1 MTSMAE
7 VLTILSKSPC
17 QPGRFRVTTAL
28 VTPAMAET
36 FLANQAPQRRL
47 DMNRVKVNAGV
58 MGRHEWLITNQGL
71 AFDFAGRL
79 IDGQHRLH
87 AVIKSGVAVPFLVV
101 FMDHETM
108 RVIDAGK
115 KRTTA
120 DLLTITH
127 PEIKSAVVVA
137 AIANAHLQIRAAL
150 ARNIQ
155 LGNSYDAPNWRQLAE
170 YEEHQ
175 TAIRGI
181 MEYHTPIKTAPL
193 LGASMVA
200 MPVDPVKITAFL
212 ESVKSGAGLAE
223 GSPALLARNYI
234 LSREHSSPA
243 ERGHALRVWF
253 NLLHNH
259 LAGKSGLKI
268 NGGAEHG
275 QKFFAAARE
284 KLGLDADVRQA
295 A

>member
-1 MTSMAE
+1 
-7 VLTILSKSPC
+7 
-17 QPGRFRVTTAL
+17 VTTSL
-28 VTPAMAET
+28 VTPAMAEG

-47 DMNRVKVNAGV
+47 DLNRVRVNAST
-58 MGRHEWLITNQGL
+58 MGRAEWRITNQGL
-71 AFDFAGRL
+71 AFDFDGRL

-101 FMDHETM
+101 FMDAETM

-127 PEIKSAVVVA
+127 PEVKSAVVLA
-137 AIANAHLQIRAAL
+137 AIANAHLQIRTTL
-150 ARNIQ
+150 ARQVQ
-155 LGNSYDAPNWRQLAE
+155 LGSWHEAPNWRQLAE
-170 YEEHQ
+170 YEEHAPLIQ
-175 TAIRGI
+175 QI
-181 MEYHTPIKTAPL
+181 MEFHTPIKTAGL

-200 MPVDPVKITAFL
+200 MPVDPPKVVAFL

-223 GSPALLARNYI
+223 GSPALLARNYV
-234 LSREHSSPA
+234 LSRERSAPA
-243 ERGHALRVWF
+243 ERGYDVRVWF
-253 NLLHNH
+253 NLMHNH
-259 LAGKSGLKI
+259 LAGKGGLKI
-268 NGGAEHG
+268 NGAAEHG

-284 KLGLDADVRQA
+284 KLGLDADVRGA